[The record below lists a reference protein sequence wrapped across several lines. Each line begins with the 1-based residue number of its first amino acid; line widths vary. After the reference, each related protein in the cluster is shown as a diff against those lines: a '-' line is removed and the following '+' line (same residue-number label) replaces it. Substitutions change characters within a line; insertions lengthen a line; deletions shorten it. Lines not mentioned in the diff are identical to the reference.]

1 MWKIW
6 KIRKQSKLNSEKIW
20 KVWKKPKLNSEQI
33 WKMRKKSRL
42 NFEMIWKIWKKSRL
56 NCEMIWKIGK
66 KSKLN
71 SKKIWDLYII
81 FNQMLP
87 TFDFISNYIAS
98 IPSTCRSVLG
108 TILILSLKYI
118 IIPPPYVFLS
128 NLNGLEL
135 KLGINKLLVGTRWS
149 KWVSVNQTI
158 SKSWTICTMS
168 SILFLKL
175 LILRLHI
182 LK

>member
-1 MWKIW
+1 
-6 KIRKQSKLNSEKIW
+6 
-20 KVWKKPKLNSEQI
+20 
-33 WKMRKKSRL
+33 
-42 NFEMIWKIWKKSRL
+42 
-56 NCEMIWKIGK
+56 
-66 KSKLN
+66 
-71 SKKIWDLYII
+71 
-81 FNQMLP
+81 MLP
-87 TFDFISNYIAS
+87 TFDFISNHIAS
-98 IPSTCRSVLG
+98 IPSTCRSILG

-135 KLGINKLLVGTRWS
+135 KPGINKLLVGTRWS

-175 LILRLHI
+175 LILRWHI
-182 LK
+182 LIDDWNVRVVSPCVGPGFSSISADSNKHNFIKQIIKAILMTLPWKIWYDSKAKYRQYLTNK